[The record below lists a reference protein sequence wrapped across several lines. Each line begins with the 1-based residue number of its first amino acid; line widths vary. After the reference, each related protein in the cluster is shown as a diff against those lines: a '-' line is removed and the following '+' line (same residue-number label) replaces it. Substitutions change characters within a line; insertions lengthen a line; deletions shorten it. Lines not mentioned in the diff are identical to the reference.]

1 MRCSKADS
9 ALAYFCR
16 GIEQTH
22 HGSQH
27 GDVDLEF
34 GAQGLGHVIEQG
46 ALDLQMFLFA
56 EAAGLIEHRHGA
68 QQASGQH
75 QKRQQVERPPPM
87 PETAELL
94 DQDPGIYPHG
104 GIPDNNQTLAMAPSA
119 RSAAVG
125 GT

>member
-1 MRCSKADS
+1 MRCSKAGS
-9 ALAYFCR
+9 PLAYFCR

-22 HGSQH
+22 HGSQD

-34 GAQGLGHVIEQG
+34 GAQGFGNVIEQG

-75 QKRQQVERPPPM
+75 QKRQQVDGPPP
-87 PETAELL
+87 L
-94 DQDPGIYPHG
+94 
-104 GIPDNNQTLAMAPSA
+104 PS
-119 RSAAVG
+119 RRYS
-125 GT
+125 